1 MHAVSLPSV
10 DGGRTEYHNCK
21 RKNLKMKTLVV
32 KGQKRKSLGKK
43 EAKQLRSQEL
53 VPAVLYGTTEPIHFS
68 VPFSEMRPLV
78 YTPEVHLVN
87 LDIEGTVYSAIIQDI
102 QWHAVEEQ
110 ILHIDFLKVEADK
123 KVKVDLPIKIVGMA
137 KGIKAGG
144 KLKSNLRKLKVKALA
159 KDLPDAIEINVTKL
173 GIGQSI
179 KVGDLALDNIEI
191 LDKKT
196 NVIVA
201 VTVTRAA
208 KGAAGAAVA
217 EEDESETAG
226 E

>member
-1 MHAVSLPSV
+1 MHAVCPGSP
-10 DGGRTEYHNCK
+10 GRTEYHNCK
-21 RKNLKMKTLVV
+21 RKKLKMKTLVV
-32 KGQKRKSLGKK
+32 KGQKRNSLGKK

-53 VPAVLYGTTEPIHFS
+53 VPAVLYGIAEPIHFS

-78 YTPEVHLVN
+78 YTPEVHLVDI
-87 LDIEGTVYSAIIQDI
+87 DIEGTVYTAIIQDM

-123 KVKVDLPIKIVGMA
+123 KIKVDLPVKIVGLA

-144 KLKSNLRKLKVKALA
+144 KLKTNLRKLKVKGLA
-159 KDLPDAIEINVTKL
+159 SDLPDAIEINVTKL
-173 GIGQSI
+173 GVGQSI
-179 KVGDLALDNIEI
+179 KVGDLSINNIEI

-196 NVIVA
+196 NVVVA

-208 KGAAGAAVA
+208 KGAAGAVV
-217 EEDESETAG
+217 EEEEEESESAA